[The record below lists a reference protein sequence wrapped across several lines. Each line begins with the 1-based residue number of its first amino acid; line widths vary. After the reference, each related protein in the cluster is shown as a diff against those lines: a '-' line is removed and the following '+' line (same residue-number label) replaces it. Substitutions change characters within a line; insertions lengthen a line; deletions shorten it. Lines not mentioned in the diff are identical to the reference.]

1 MFSEICN
8 FIFIPFFVL
17 FCLIVFWTMFVR
29 FIFFCLK
36 IQKPVLRAWAIFIPL
51 YCYFI
56 YFLVVYVVD
65 YIVAIFWYIGNGKS
79 HYVLLKDF
87 ISEILLDFVK

>member
-17 FCLIVFWTMFVR
+17 FFLIVFWTMFMR
-29 FIFFCLK
+29 FVFWILRFD
-36 IQKPVLRAWAIFIPL
+36 KPVLKSWIIFIPL